1 MAGFDTRARL
11 PPSQQV
17 SGQGAPLLSWKVEV
31 WIQPNREHWANSWT
45 GSRCGPWRHLDT
57 VWVEQ
62 WDQIHD
68 VVGDNVGIAGLA
80 RRRMYCIEMYE
91 EVMPGHWRPCNTV

>member
-1 MAGFDTRARL
+1 MA
-11 PPSQQV
+11 
-17 SGQGAPLLSWKVEV
+17 GQGAPLLSVAQNREKWKVEV
-31 WIQPNREHWANSWT
+31 WIQLDRELEHWANSWT

-80 RRRMYCIEMYE
+80 RRCMYCIEMYE
-91 EVMPGHWRPCNTV
+91 EVMPGHWRACNTV